1 MFSVDNLITSQLIT
15 LVQTEI
21 TNKLIRWIA
30 VTFGSDIHVP
40 LSMNCNF
47 RDHLTLH
54 LAFS

>member
-1 MFSVDNLITSQLIT
+1 MSSVANFITSQLIT

-21 TNKLIRWIA
+21 MKKLIRWIA
-30 VTFGSDIHVP
+30 MTFGSDIHVP